1 MRKLVVLKL
10 DGDLHLGVQVTLEIG
25 EEGKRPT
32 TETTGKLPP
41 NLDMATAIDQW
52 QFTYRS
58 LWKFTRIKAKKIIY
72 DGSISQRRKEC
83 DTKAS
88 EVREYLN
95 NWLLSES
102 FRPVREK
109 WLKHLMPDE
118 EIRVLI
124 RTHCLQLKKLP
135 WHLWD
140 LVDRDYLKAEVV
152 LSVPESEPVTAVSQ
166 TSPFRN
172 KIRILAILGDS
183 EGIDVEQDRQLL
195 EKLPDAAT
203 TFLVEPEY
211 SDIDDKLWKQPWN
224 ILFFAGHSKSEGET
238 SCIYINKTDKLTI
251 DQLRYALRNAV
262 ANGLQLAIFNSCDGL
277 GLARELQDLQI
288 PQIIVMREPV
298 PDKVAQK
305 FLKHFLEVFSSGQS
319 IYAAVRT
326 ARQRL
331 KGIEKEYPG
340 ASWLPVISEH
350 PAVVPMTWAKLR
362 IPKTRRL
369 GTLLLLSLLI
379 TVGVL
384 GVRHQGGLQT
394 WELLFYDKFMRS
406 RPQEKQDSRLL
417 IVTVTEDDLY
427 LPEQKQRS
435 GSLSNLALA
444 KLLDK
449 LAQLQARTIGLDI
462 YRSDP
467 VQPNQAFLTT
477 RWKTDDNFFGIC
489 KVSDRTQ
496 NYPGVPPPKGVSPQR
511 QGFSDIVPD
520 SDNVVRRHL
529 LAMQPA
535 DPTSLCTAPYALNA
549 QLAFHYL
556 EKEGIFAKY
565 TTSGDLQLGEK
576 VFKRLRSRSVSK
588 GEFHM
593 GGYQQVDT
601 GGYQILLNYRSYQG
615 SPLEFAPKVTLADIL
630 KGKVNPEQVKDRIVL
645 IGTTAQSFRDYSP
658 TPYITGQGYS
668 QEIPGVILQAQMV
681 SQLVSA
687 VMDGRPLISALPV
700 WGELLW
706 IWGWAVVG
714 GAIAFV
720 VLQTFPWRDRSRLY
734 LLLAGGG
741 ILGGLYIV
749 CLILFYQGIWVP
761 LVPSTLVLVLT
772 GGTVAIYLS
781 SQQSQRQLISTT

>member
-32 TETTGKLPP
+32 TEITGKLPS

-52 QFTYRS
+52 QSTYRS

-72 DGSISQRRKEC
+72 DGSISQRRQEC
-83 DTKAS
+83 NTKAS
-88 EVREYLN
+88 EVREHLN

-118 EIRVLI
+118 EVRVLI

-140 LVDRDYLKAEVV
+140 LIDRDYPKAEVV
-152 LSVPESEPVTAVSQ
+152 LSVPESEPVTATLQ
-166 TSPFRN
+166 TSISRN
-172 KIRILAILGDS
+172 KIRILALLGNSD
-183 EGIDVEQDRQLL
+183 GIDVEQDRQLL
-195 EKLPDAAT
+195 EKLPGVTT

-224 ILFFAGHSKSEGET
+224 ILFFAGHSNSEGEAG
-238 SCIYINKTDKLTI
+238 CIYINKTDKLTI
-251 DQLRYALRNAV
+251 DELRYALRNAV

-350 PAVVPMTWAKLR
+350 HTVVPMTWAKPR
-362 IPKTRRL
+362 IPNIRRL
-369 GTLLLLSLLI
+369 GSLLLLSLLI

-394 WELLFYDKFMRS
+394 WELLLYDKFMRS

-417 IVTVTEDDLY
+417 IVTVTEDDLD

-444 KLLDK
+444 RLLDK
-449 LAQLQARTIGLDI
+449 LAQYKARTIGLDI
-462 YRSDP
+462 YRDEP
-467 VQPNQAFLTT
+467 VQPNQSSLTT
-477 RWKTDDNFFGIC
+477 RWKTDDNFFAIC

-496 NYPGVPPPKGVSPQR
+496 NYPGVSPPKGVPPER
-511 QGFSDIVPD
+511 QGFSDIVLD
-520 SDNVVRRHL
+520 SDNVLRRHL
-529 LAMQPA
+529 LAIGPA
-535 DPTSLCTAPYALNA
+535 DPTSPCTTQYALNA

-556 EKEGIFAKY
+556 KKKKGIIAKY
-565 TTSGDLQLGEK
+565 PQGDLQLGNI
-576 VFKRLRSRSVSK
+576 VFKRLRSQ
-588 GEFHM
+588 M
-593 GGYQQVDT
+593 GGYQKVDI

-615 SPLEFAPKVTLADIL
+615 SPLEIAPKVTLTDVL
-630 KGKVNPEQVKDRIVL
+630 RGKVNPEQVKDRIVL

-658 TPYITGQGYS
+658 TPYMTEQGFS
-668 QEIPGVILQAQMV
+668 QEVPGVILQAQMV
-681 SQLVSA
+681 SQIVSA
-687 VMDGRPLISALPV
+687 ALDGRPLISVLPV
-700 WGELLW
+700 WVEVLW
-706 IWGWAVVG
+706 IWSWSVVG
-714 GAIAFV
+714 SAFGAAV
-720 VLQTFPWRDRSRLY
+720 SQTLGYAVSQSITWRYRSRLY
-734 LLLAGGG
+734 LLVTAGGV
-741 ILGGLYIV
+741 LGGLYIL
-749 CLILFYQGIWVP
+749 CLIFFDQGIWVP

-772 GGTVAIYLS
+772 GSTVVIYLS
-781 SQQSQRQLISTT
+781 TQQGQRQLISTT